1 MESSDKRCRFSS
13 VMLLATLSV
22 AAIMAAFSAFSVANE
37 AREVLFAPT
46 PFYIN
51 GESIPSAV
59 LTALAIR
66 DVLALALS
74 IACLIVYLNFCLD
87 VVSTQ
92 SIFTR
97 KQCRRFLVVGLLL
110 LISSIVSIA
119 FDNLCA
125 VQLPNDVNTSAI
137 GIFGLTPGHSFSLCL
152 PCPFR
157 LSLSTG
163 DSCSRTLTPLFRRRA
178 ACQSS

>member
-1 MESSDKRCRFSS
+1 
-13 VMLLATLSV
+13 MLLATLSV

-74 IACLIVYLNFCLD
+74 IACLIVYLNFCFD

-97 KQCRRFLVVGLLL
+97 KQCRRFLVGLLL
-110 LISSIVSIA
+110 LISSIVSIT

-125 VQLPNDVNTSAI
+125 VQLPNDVSITAI
-137 GIFGLTPGHSFSLCL
+137 GIFGFNAWTLVLALFA
-152 PCPFR
+152 
-157 LSLSTG
+157 LSLSAIFEYG
-163 DSCSRTLTPLFRRRA
+163 RLL
-178 ACQSS
+178 QSDVDAII

>member
-1 MESSDKRCRFSS
+1 
-13 VMLLATLSV
+13 MLLATLSL

-110 LISSIVSIA
+110 LISSIVSIT

-125 VQLPNDVNTSAI
+125 VQLPNDVSITAI
-137 GIFGLTPGHSFSLCL
+137 GIFFGFNAWTLVLALFA
-152 PCPFR
+152 
-157 LSLSTG
+157 LSLSAIFEYG
-163 DSCSRTLTPLFRRRA
+163 RLL
-178 ACQSS
+178 QSDVDAII

>member
-110 LISSIVSIA
+110 LISSIVSITSITYVPSSSPTTSV
-119 FDNLCA
+119 LP
-125 VQLPNDVNTSAI
+125 QLVSLV
-137 GIFGLTPGHSFSLCL
+137 LTLGHWFSLCL
-152 PCPFR
+152 RYLFR

>member
-1 MESSDKRCRFSS
+1 
-13 VMLLATLSV
+13 MLLATLSV

-46 PFYIN
+46 PPLYIN

-59 LTALAIR
+59 LTALAIC

-97 KQCRRFLVVGLLL
+97 KQCRRLLVVGLLL
-110 LISSIVSIA
+110 LISSIVSITL
-119 FDNLCA
+119 DNLCT
-125 VQLPNDVNTSAI
+125 VQLPNDVSITAI
-137 GIFGLTPGHSFSLCL
+137 GIFGFNAWTLVLALFA
-152 PCPFR
+152 
-157 LSLSTG
+157 LSLSAIFEYG
-163 DSCSRTLTPLFRRRA
+163 RLL
-178 ACQSS
+178 QSDVDAII

>member
-1 MESSDKRCRFSS
+1 
-13 VMLLATLSV
+13 MLLATLSV

-37 AREVLFAPT
+37 AREVLLAPT

-74 IACLIVYLNFCLD
+74 IACLVVYLNFCLD

-110 LISSIVSIA
+110 LISSIVSIV
-119 FDNLCA
+119 FDSLCA

-137 GIFGLTPGHSFSLCL
+137 GIFGFNAWALVLALFA
-152 PCPFR
+152 
-157 LSLSTG
+157 LSLSAIFEYG
-163 DSCSRTLTPLFRRRA
+163 RLL
-178 ACQSS
+178 QSDVDAII

>member
-13 VMLLATLSV
+13 VVLLATLSV

-74 IACLIVYLNFCLD
+74 IACLVVYLNFCLD

-110 LISSIVSIA
+110 LISSIVSIV
-119 FDNLCA
+119 FDSLCA
-125 VQLPNDVNTSAI
+125 VQPPTTSTRARLESLV
-137 GIFGLTPGHSFSLCL
+137 LTPGHSFSLCL

>member
-1 MESSDKRCRFSS
+1 
-13 VMLLATLSV
+13 MLLATLSV

-110 LISSIVSIA
+110 LISSIVSIT

-125 VQLPNDVNTSAI
+125 VQLPNDVSITAI
-137 GIFGLTPGHSFSLCL
+137 GIFGSNAWTLVLALFA
-152 PCPFR
+152 
-157 LSLSTG
+157 LSLSAIFEYG
-163 DSCSRTLTPLFRRRA
+163 RLL
-178 ACQSS
+178 QSDVDAII

>member
-1 MESSDKRCRFSS
+1 
-13 VMLLATLSV
+13 MLLATLSV

-46 PFYIN
+46 PLYIN

-74 IACLIVYLNFCLD
+74 IACLIVYVNFCLD

-97 KQCRRFLVVGLLL
+97 KQCRRLLVVGLLL
-110 LISSIVSIA
+110 LISSIVSITL
-119 FDNLCA
+119 DNLCA
-125 VQLPNDVNTSAI
+125 IQLPQRVSITAI
-137 GIFGLTPGHSFSLCL
+137 GIFWFLTLWDTGSRFCL
-152 PCPFR
+152 RYPLFGY
-157 LSLSTG
+157 LLSTG

>member
-1 MESSDKRCRFSS
+1 MESSDKRCCFSN

-74 IACLIVYLNFCLD
+74 IACLIVYLNFCFD
-87 VVSTQ
+87 VVSRYSRENNAGVFWLLGFCCSFLQ
-92 SIFTR
+92 LSRLPSITCVPSSSPTTSVLL
-97 KQCRRFLVVGLLL
+97 QLVSLV
-110 LISSIVSIA
+110 
-119 FDNLCA
+119 
-125 VQLPNDVNTSAI
+125 
-137 GIFGLTPGHSFSLCL
+137 LTLGHWFSLCL
-152 PCPFR
+152 RYPFR